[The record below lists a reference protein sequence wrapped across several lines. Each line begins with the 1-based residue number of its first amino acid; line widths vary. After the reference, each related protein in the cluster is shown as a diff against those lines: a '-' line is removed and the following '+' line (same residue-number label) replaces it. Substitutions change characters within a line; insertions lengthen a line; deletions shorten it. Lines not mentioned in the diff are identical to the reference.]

1 MSASVTV
8 TTTRTRRNRRAGTP
22 RPRLLLPPVP
32 EPELRPEV
40 TTALALMPP
49 SVRSVH
55 SSVTESAWPFPPPTR
70 SRRAEPATTPPP
82 APVCASVVVA
92 AVEVL
97 AGTRP
102 LAQLVRWVS
111 PQVYD
116 ALALRVEQRAP
127 GPARRAAVR
136 RTRVCWVDE
145 RVVEATVVVHDGV
158 RVRAAAVRLELRR
171 GQWRAT
177 VLQIG

>member
-1 MSASVTV
+1 MSAGATSTA
-8 TTTRTRRNRRAGTP
+8 TRVRRTRRAGTP

-32 EPELRPEV
+32 EPELRPE
-40 TTALALMPP
+40 TASAAALVPP
-49 SVRSVH
+49 AVRSVH
-55 SSVTESAWPFPPPTR
+55 ASVTESAWPFPPPARDART
-70 SRRAEPATTPPP
+70 ETTTPPP
-82 APVCASVVVA
+82 GAVSASVVVA

-127 GPARRAAVR
+127 GPARRAVVR
-136 RTRVCWVDE
+136 RARVCRIDE
-145 RVVEATVVVHDGV
+145 RVAEATVVVHDGV